1 MEKKKPQ
8 RVWRGWRV
16 ISSIVCALL
25 VVCQGLLMFQL
36 WKLKMLPMK
45 FFLPV
50 LALMVIVDIPLIVM
64 MFPRTGRW
72 QKSAKHGKK
81 IVSYVLSLILAAG
94 CFVGWRAVQ
103 KGDQTVDRITQ
114 TTTVAAQV
122 GVYVLAEDSAASIAD
137 ARGYTFAVTNLRDK
151 ENTQAAVSAIEKEL
165 GSSIDQK
172 TCANFEEMAQA
183 LYSGKAQALILNVSY
198 AGLFDENEQFKDFR
212 DRTRLLYT
220 YNVEKVV
227 EPTEAPTEGHE
238 EPTEPKAVSET
249 PFVIYLS
256 GSDTRSDTLTDS
268 VSRSDVNI
276 LAVVHPAT
284 KQILLVNTP
293 RDYYIENPAYGVMD
307 KLTHC
312 GLDGMSNSMQ
322 ALSNLYGCDI
332 RYNAQINFT
341 GFETLI
347 DAVGGINIY
356 AEEGDGVHL
365 SAGDNYMDGEQALEF
380 ARDRYNYSDGDNAR
394 GRHQMMVI
402 TAVVDKLTSPAIV
415 NNYSSILDSLQG
427 MFSTNVPSDTVREL
441 IKMQLNDMASWD
453 IHSYAV
459 TGTGGMDSTI
469 AGTASVMYPDDAT
482 VEHASRLIDRVLNG
496 ETITDADVAPME

>member
-1 MEKKKPQ
+1 MDHKNPRK
-8 RVWRGWRV
+8 VWKGWRI
-16 ISSIVCALL
+16 ISC
-25 VVCQGLLMFQL
+25 VVCVLLLAAQGLLMFQL

-45 FFLPV
+45 FYLPLLAALV
-50 LALMVIVDIPLIVM
+50 LIDIPLIVM

-81 IVSYVLSLILAAG
+81 IVSYLLSLVIAAG
-94 CFVGWRAVQ
+94 CFVGWRAVH
-103 KGDQTVDRITQ
+103 KGDQTVDQITQ
-114 TTTVAAQV
+114 TPTVAAQV
-122 GVYVLAEDSAASIAD
+122 GVYVLAEDPAVDLSGTK
-137 ARGYTFAVTNLRDK
+137 GYTFAVTDLRDK
-151 ENTQAAVSAIEKEL
+151 QNTQAAVSAIEQETG
-165 GSSIDQK
+165 GSIAQK
-172 TCANFEEMAQA
+172 NCANFEEMAQA

-198 AGLFDENEQFKDFR
+198 AALFDEHEQFKDFR
-212 DRTRLLYT
+212 DRTRLIYT
-220 YNVEKVV
+220 YNVEKVEKPTT
-227 EPTEAPTEGHE
+227 EPTVGNEK
-238 EPTEPKAVSET
+238 PTEPKPVTEA
-249 PFVIYLS
+249 PFIMYLS

-276 LAVVHPAT
+276 LAVVHPET

-312 GLDGMSNSMQ
+312 GLDGMENSME

-380 ARDRYNYSDGDNAR
+380 ARDRYSYADGDNAR

-427 MFSTNVPSDTVREL
+427 MFATNVPSDMVREL

-469 AGTASVMYPDDAT
+469 AGVASVMYPDDAT

-496 ETITDADVAPME
+496 ETLTEADVAPMA

>member
-1 MEKKKPQ
+1 MEKRKPQ
-8 RVWRGWRV
+8 RVWKGWRV
-16 ISSIVCALL
+16 ISFLISALL
-25 VVCQGLLMFQL
+25 MVAEGLLFFQL

-45 FFLPV
+45 FFLPLLAVVV
-50 LALMVIVDIPLIVM
+50 LIDIPLIVM

-81 IVSYVLSLILAAG
+81 ITAYALSFVIAG
-94 CFVGWRAVQ
+94 GCLMGWRAVA
-103 KGDQTVDRITQ
+103 KGDETVDLITQ
-114 TTTVAAQV
+114 TPTVAAQV
-122 GVYVLAEDSAASIAD
+122 GVYVMADDPAGDIAGTK
-137 ARGYTFAVTNLRDK
+137 GYTFAVTELRDK
-151 ENTQAAVSAIEKEL
+151 KNTQAAIQEIEQEFGDK
-165 GSSIDQK
+165 IAQK
-172 TCANFEEMAQA
+172 KCANFEEMAQA
-183 LYSGKAQALILNVSY
+183 LYSGQAKALILNVSY
-198 AGLFDENEQFKDFR
+198 VSLFDESEKFGDFAE
-212 DRTRLLYT
+212 RTKLIYT
-220 YNVEKVV
+220 FNVEK
-227 EPTEAPTEGHE
+227 EEKPTTPPIEGNAK
-238 EPTEPKAVSET
+238 PTEPKAVTET
-249 PFVIYLS
+249 PFIMYLS

-268 VSRSDVNI
+268 ISRSDVNI
-276 LAVVHPAT
+276 LAVVHPKT

-312 GLDGMSNSMQ
+312 GLDGMENSME

-332 RYNAQINFT
+332 SYNAQINFT

-356 AEEGDGVHL
+356 SEEGDGVHL
-365 SAGDNYMDGEQALEF
+365 APGDNFMDGAQALEF
-380 ARDRYNYSDGDNAR
+380 ARDRYSYSDGDNAR

-415 NNYSSILDSLQG
+415 NNYSGILDSLQG
-427 MFSTNVPSDTVREL
+427 MFATNASSNMVREL